1 MGWLID
7 YIEAFLKT
15 KDLTPGAAGNF
26 FWATVYI
33 LLVFGGLSVAVIAM
47 NWLER
52 KILAH
57 MQVRLGP
64 MRVGPHGLLQPIAD
78 AIKLLLKE
86 DIIPAEADALVFWL
100 APFIVVLA
108 AFTVFVVVPFGPAH
122 AITDMNIGILFML
135 GVSSLSVLGI
145 VTAGWASNSHYPLI
159 GALRSSAQMVSYEV
173 AMGLSVVS
181 VIMMTSLHGTGFYG
195 IGVSTPGAPDTGTL
209 SMIGI
214 VQAQMEQHTWF
225 IFKFFPLGL
234 IGFAIFAIAMVAETN
249 RAPFDLPEAESELTA
264 GFHTE
269 YSGFRWSLFF
279 LAEYSA
285 MIAVSSI
292 AVTLW
297 LGGWLRP
304 FPNWLSGS
312 TWDLAFSFV
321 PGLSFLLLAAI
332 TFFNVVRMP
341 KHPLFKVQTMGLA
354 GFGALLGLIGLVMFL
369 QQVRERVGDIFWFSA
384 KVAAFMYLYIWYRGT
399 FPRYRFDQLMKVGWK
414 VLLPVGLGLLVLTA
428 VAGMRVELWD
438 ALLKA
443 VRHS

>member
-1 MGWLID
+1 MHGVVQ
-7 YIEAFLKT
+7 YIQSYLESNQ
-15 KDLTPGAAGNF
+15 TPGAAGNF

-33 LLVFGGLSVAVIAM
+33 LLVFVGLSVAVIAM

-78 AIKLLLKE
+78 ALKLLLKE
-86 DIIPAEADALVFWL
+86 DIIPAEADKIVFWV

-108 AFTVFVVVPFGPAH
+108 AFTVFVVVPFGPTH

-173 AMGLSVVS
+173 AMGLAVVS
-181 VIMMTSLHGTGFYG
+181 VILMTSLNEA
-195 IGVSTPGAPDTGTL
+195 STGTL

-214 VQAQMEQHTWF
+214 VQAQQAQQQWF
-225 IFKFFPLGL
+225 VFKFFPLGL
-234 IGFAIFAIAMVAETN
+234 IGFFIFAVAMVAETN

-304 FPNWLSGS
+304 FPNALQGS
-312 TWDLAFSFV
+312 TWELVFSLIHGLAFLF
-321 PGLSFLLLAAI
+321 LAAM
-332 TFFNVVRMP
+332 TFYSTVRMP
-341 KHPLFKVQTMGLA
+341 KHPLFRVQTIGLA
-354 GFGALLGLIGLVMFL
+354 GFGALLGVIGLILFIPGVRVRL
-369 QQVRERVGDIFWFSA
+369 QDIFWFSA

-414 VLLPVGLGLLVLTA
+414 VLLPTGLALLILTA
-428 VAGMRVELWD
+428 VVAMRSELLAD
-438 ALLKA
+438 
-443 VRHS
+443 VRGVWHP

>member
-1 MGWLID
+1 MGALLD
-7 YIEAFLKT
+7 YIQGYLKSNQ
-15 KDLTPGAAGNF
+15 TPGGAGNI
-26 FWATVYI
+26 FWAAVYI

-86 DIIPAEADALVFWL
+86 DIIPAEADATVFWI

-108 AFTVFVVVPFGPAH
+108 AFTVFVVVPFGPTH

-173 AMGLSVVS
+173 AMGLAVVS
-181 VIMMTSLHGTGFYG
+181 AIMMTSLNAEGQ
-195 IGVSTPGAPDTGTL
+195 GTL

-214 VQAQMEQHTWF
+214 VQAQQEQGVWF
-225 IFKFFPLGL
+225 IFKFFPLG
-234 IGFAIFAIAMVAETN
+234 IIAFTIFAIAMVAETN

-304 FPNWLSGS
+304 FPNALTGD
-312 TWDLAFSFV
+312 TWNLVFSLV
-321 PGLSFLLLAAI
+321 PGLTFLFLAGMCFYS
-332 TFFNVVRMP
+332 TVRMP
-341 KHPLFKVQTMGLA
+341 KHPLFRIQTIGLA
-354 GFGALLGLIGLVMFL
+354 GFGVVLALIGLAMFL
-369 QQVRERVGDIFWFSA
+369 GPVRERIQDIFWFSA
-384 KVAAFMYLYIWYRGT
+384 KVAGFMYLYIWYRGT

-414 VLLPVGLGLLVLTA
+414 VLLPTGLALLIVTA
-428 VAGMRVELWD
+428 VVGMRAELW
-438 ALLKA
+438 AGLQG
-443 VRHS
+443 VFRP

>member
-1 MGWLID
+1 M
-7 YIEAFLKT
+7 
-15 KDLTPGAAGNF
+15 
-26 FWATVYI
+26 FWAVVYI
-33 LLVFGGLSVAVIAM
+33 LLVFVGLSIAVIAM

-86 DIIPAEADALVFWL
+86 DIMPAEADAPIFWT
-100 APFIVVLA
+100 APFMVVLA
-108 AFTVFVVVPFGPAH
+108 AFTVFVVVPFGPTH

-145 VTAGWASNSHYPLI
+145 VMAGWASNSHYPLI

-173 AMGLSVVS
+173 AMGLAVVS
-181 VIMMTSLHGTGFYG
+181 AILMTSLNDKG
-195 IGVSTPGAPDTGTL
+195 TGTL

-214 VQAQMEQHTWF
+214 VQAQQAQGVWF

-234 IGFAIFAIAMVAETN
+234 IAFFIFAVAMVAETN
-249 RAPFDLPEAESELTA
+249 RAPFDLAEAESELTA

-304 FPNWLSGS
+304 FPNLLNNP
-312 TWDLAFSFV
+312 TADLVFSLF
-321 PGLSFLLLAAI
+321 PGVTFLFLGAMCFYNAA
-332 TFFNVVRMP
+332 RMP
-341 KHPLFKVQTMGLA
+341 KHPFFRIQTIGLA
-354 GFGALLGLIGLVMFL
+354 GFGVVLALIGLVLFIPSVSL
-369 QQVRERVGDIFWFSA
+369 RVQDIFWFSA
-384 KVAAFMYLYIWYRGT
+384 KVAGFMYLYIWYRGT
-399 FPRYRFDQLMKVGWK
+399 FPRYRFDQLMQMGWK
-414 VLLPVGLGLLVLTA
+414 VLLPMGLGVLILTA
-428 VAGMRVELWD
+428 TAGLWP
-438 ALLKA
+438 LIQQSLW
-443 VRHS
+443 HP

>member
-1 MGWLID
+1 MLD
-7 YIEAFLKT
+7 YVRSY
-15 KDLTPGAAGNF
+15 LTSNRPPGSAGNM
-26 FWATVYI
+26 FWAFVYI
-33 LLVFGGLSVAVIAM
+33 VVIFLGLSVAVIAM

-86 DIIPAEADALVFWL
+86 DIMPAEADGFVFWI
-100 APFIVVLA
+100 APLIVVLT
-108 AFTVFVVVPFGPAH
+108 AFTVFIVVPFGPTH
-122 AITDMNIGILFML
+122 AVTDMNIGVLFML

-145 VTAGWASNSHYPLI
+145 VMAGWASNSHYPLI

-173 AMGLSVVS
+173 AMGLAVVS
-181 VIMMTSLHGTGFYG
+181 AILMTSLNAEG
-195 IGVSTPGAPDTGTL
+195 TGTL

-214 VQAQMEQHTWF
+214 VQAQLAQGEWF

-234 IGFAIFAIAMVAETN
+234 IAFFIFAVAMVAETN
-249 RAPFDLPEAESELTA
+249 RAPFDLAEAESELTA

-304 FPNWLSGS
+304 FPNLLHSS
-312 TWDLAFSFV
+312 TWDLVFSLF
-321 PGLSFLLLAAI
+321 PGVTFLLFAAMC
-332 TFFNVVRMP
+332 FFNAARMP
-341 KHPLFKVQTMGLA
+341 KHPLFRIQTIGLA
-354 GFGALLGLIGLVMFL
+354 GFGVVLALVGLVL
-369 QQVRERVGDIFWFSA
+369 VLPAVSLRVQDVFWFAA
-384 KVAAFMYLYIWYRGT
+384 KVAGFMYLYIWYRGT
-399 FPRYRFDQLMKVGWK
+399 FPRYRFDQLMQMGWK
-414 VLLPVGLGLLVLTA
+414 VLLPMGLGVLILTA
-428 VAGMRVELWD
+428 SVALIQQHLW
-438 ALLKA
+438 
-443 VRHS
+443 HP

>member
-1 MGWLID
+1 MHEIIE
-7 YIEAFLKT
+7 YISSYLDPNVKT
-15 KDLTPGAAGNF
+15 TPGSAGNML
-26 FWATVYI
+26 WVLVYI
-33 LLVFGGLSVAVIAM
+33 MLVFAGLSIAVIAM

-86 DIIPAEADALVFWL
+86 DIMPAEADGFVFWM
-100 APFIVVLA
+100 APLIVVLA

-145 VTAGWASNSHYPLI
+145 VMAGWASNSHYPLM
-159 GALRSSAQMVSYEV
+159 GALRSSAQMVSYEI
-173 AMGLSVVS
+173 AMGLAVVS
-181 VIMMTSLHGTGFYG
+181 AILMTSLG
-195 IGVSTPGAPDTGTL
+195 SKDGTL
-209 SMIGI
+209 SMIEI
-214 VQAQMEQHTWF
+214 VKRQQEQGVWF

-234 IGFAIFAIAMVAETN
+234 IAFFIFAVAMVAETN
-249 RAPFDLPEAESELTA
+249 RAPFDLAEAESELTA

-304 FPNWLSGS
+304 FPNLLSGD
-312 TWDLAFSFV
+312 TWDQAFSFI
-321 PGLSFLLLAAI
+321 PGI
-332 TFFNVVRMP
+332 TFLFFAAMCFYNTVRMP
-341 KHPLFKVQTMGLA
+341 KHPLFRVQTIGLA
-354 GFGALLGLIGLVMFL
+354 GFGVVLALVGLVLFL
-369 QQVRERVGDIFWFSA
+369 PPVSLRVQDIFWFSA
-384 KVAAFMYLYIWYRGT
+384 KVAGFMYVYIWFRGT
-399 FPRYRFDQLMKVGWK
+399 FPRYRFDQLMQLGWK
-414 VLLPVGLGLLVLTA
+414 VLLPMGLGVLILTATVGLWPLIQQTI
-428 VAGMRVELWD
+428 W
-438 ALLKA
+438 
-443 VRHS
+443 HP

>member
-7 YIEAFLKT
+7 YIKAYLDPHVT
-15 KDLTPGAAGNF
+15 TTPGAAGNF

-181 VIMMTSLHGTGFYG
+181 VIMMTSLSAQG
-195 IGVSTPGAPDTGTL
+195 GTL
-209 SMIGI
+209 SMIDI
-214 VQAQMEQHTWF
+214 VKRQQEQGVWY
-225 IFKFFPLGL
+225 IFNFFPLGL
-234 IGFAIFAIAMVAETN
+234 VGFGIFAIAMVAETN

-304 FPNWLSGS
+304 FPNWLQGS
-312 TWDLAFSFV
+312 TWNLAFSFV

-341 KHPLFKVQTMGLA
+341 KHPLFKIQTLGLA
-354 GFGALLGLIGLVMFL
+354 GFGTVLGLIGLVLFYGP
-369 QQVRERVGDIFWFSA
+369 VRLWAQDIFWFSA

-428 VAGMRVELWD
+428 AAGLRAELWD
-438 ALLKA
+438 ALQKA